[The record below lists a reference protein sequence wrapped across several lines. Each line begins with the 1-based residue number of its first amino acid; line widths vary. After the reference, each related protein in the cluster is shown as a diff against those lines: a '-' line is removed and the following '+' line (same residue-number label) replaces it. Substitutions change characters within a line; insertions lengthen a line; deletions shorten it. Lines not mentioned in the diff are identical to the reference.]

1 MHIIKIASALS
12 LTLLIAACGG
22 GGGSSPPASNTVS
35 GYTAKGPIS
44 NAQVWVFKA
53 ADYSA
58 PLNTAKALNANTPT
72 TTDANGHYSVNVG
85 SYSGPVVVVAQSTT
99 LSTMLN
105 EVTGVTGPVPA
116 GFEMRAVTSSLTTN
130 STIHVTP
137 YTEMAAYAAVTSGAW
152 TTNAAAT
159 INTANAVVRTG
170 LLPGLDPLTTSPVVV
185 SSAPTSEQAASQQ
198 MAVALAAV
206 VQASNAGIGTTDCSV
221 VAAADRIKCA
231 VNALSGTVATIDS
244 ATIRPLSMPSM

>member
-85 SYSGPVVVVAQSTT
+85 SYRAGGSGSPKYD
-99 LSTMLN
+99 
-105 EVTGVTGPVPA
+105 P
-116 GFEMRAVTSSLTTN
+116 FD
-130 STIHVTP
+130 HV
-137 YTEMAAYAAVTSGAW
+137 E
-152 TTNAAAT
+152 
-159 INTANAVVRTG
+159 
-170 LLPGLDPLTTSPVVV
+170 
-185 SSAPTSEQAASQQ
+185 
-198 MAVALAAV
+198 
-206 VQASNAGIGTTDCSV
+206 
-221 VAAADRIKCA
+221 
-231 VNALSGTVATIDS
+231 
-244 ATIRPLSMPSM
+244 